1 MTVKSLWLNYL
12 LKVRNGSVLLT
23 RPFRTW
29 KIFPWKSI
37 TCFDWSVLWIGAD
50 WRFKPYL
57 WELTSESFYENI
69 DLECLIKN
77 STCFYYISP
86 SFIDLILTNKKEF
99 FKNAKTG
106 ISDHCS
112 LTVTVLRS
120 KLVKS
125 NTKAKLYR
133 AYNLFDV
140 RLFFKEDLDKHL
152 LMQLLSPIF
161 KISLLQNSIKSLLSK
176 KILRKFF
183 HVQSLKSTVMKIKRH
198 W

>member
-1 MTVKSLWLNYL
+1 MNYL
-12 LKVRNGSVLLT
+12 LNVGNGSVLLT
-23 RPFRTW
+23 KPFRTW
-29 KIFPWKSI
+29 KIFPWKSVI
-37 TCFDWSVLWIGAD
+37 CFDWSVLWIGAD
-50 WRFKPYL
+50 WRFQPYL
-57 WELTSESFYENI
+57 WELTFKSFYENI
-69 DLECLIKN
+69 DLGCLIKY

-86 SFIDLILTNKKEF
+86 SSIDLILTNKKEF

-183 HVQSLKSTVMKIKRH
+183 HVQSLKSTVMKIERD

>member
-1 MTVKSLWLNYL
+1 MNYL
-12 LKVRNGSVLLT
+12 LNVGNGSVLLT
-23 RPFRTW
+23 KPFRTW
-29 KIFPWKSI
+29 KIFPWKSVI
-37 TCFDWSVLWIGAD
+37 CFDWSVLWIGAD
-50 WRFKPYL
+50 WRFQPYL
-57 WELTSESFYENI
+57 WELTFKSFYENI
-69 DLECLIKN
+69 DLGCLIKY

-86 SFIDLILTNKKEF
+86 SSIDLILTNKKEF

-183 HVQSLKSTVMKIKRH
+183 HVQSLKSTVMKIERTDKLLLT
-198 W
+198 